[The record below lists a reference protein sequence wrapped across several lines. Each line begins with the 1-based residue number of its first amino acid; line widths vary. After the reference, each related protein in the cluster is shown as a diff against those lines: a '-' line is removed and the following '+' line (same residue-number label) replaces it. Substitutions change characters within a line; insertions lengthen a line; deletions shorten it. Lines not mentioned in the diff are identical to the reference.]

1 VSIQRLDPKVLLLVS
16 ELAEM
21 ADVSADTVYR
31 EIKAG
36 QPACTQDSRLRSG
49 TSGRGRPLAGGRRA
63 GVVSPPTENAPPF
76 EWGASKTIAR
86 QRPPQLTSTTM
97 CQRQILARAGALC
110 VATSA
115 MATGT
120 FEPSQSMIEATAV
133 LASSLAFDIW
143 ILAEEGA

>member
-1 VSIQRLDPKVLLLVS
+1 
-16 ELAEM
+16 
-21 ADVSADTVYR
+21 
-31 EIKAG
+31 
-36 QPACTQDSRLRSG
+36 
-49 TSGRGRPLAGGRRA
+49 
-63 GVVSPPTENAPPF
+63 
-76 EWGASKTIAR
+76 
-86 QRPPQLTSTTM
+86 M